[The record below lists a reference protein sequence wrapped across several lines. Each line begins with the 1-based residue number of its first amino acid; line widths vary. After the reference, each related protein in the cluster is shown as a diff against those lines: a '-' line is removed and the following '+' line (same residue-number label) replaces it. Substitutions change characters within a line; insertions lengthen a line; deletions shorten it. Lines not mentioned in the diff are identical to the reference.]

1 MAAPRCS
8 PPAQSLKVKYEC
20 SYLKYE
26 ETKQCNFGY
35 MHVYLL
41 AVAAFRAFL
50 LASSL
55 AAVALVALAAFL
67 ARVWRLLLFD
77 GAAAAGLGAQD
88 DVHALHVVGAVRLV
102 LVHLGR

>member
-1 MAAPRCS
+1 
-8 PPAQSLKVKYEC
+8 
-20 SYLKYE
+20 
-26 ETKQCNFGY
+26 

-77 GAAAAGLGAQD
+77 GAIAAGLGPQD

>member
-1 MAAPRCS
+1 M
-8 PPAQSLKVKYEC
+8 
-20 SYLKYE
+20 KYE

-77 GAAAAGLGAQD
+77 GAIAAGLGAQD
-88 DVHALHVVGAVRLV
+88 DVHALHVVEAVRLV